1 MAGNTGASLQEN
13 QTFTTGVVSLATG
26 VLNPTN
32 SAQSVWDCGVG
43 MTYASITTV
52 VTGSPASFTI
62 LLEGT
67 YDGSTWTTLATCT
80 NTAGETQFSSGLIP
94 FTNLRARC
102 TAVSGGTSPTVNVFA
117 TASQTPFTA
126 TSGGTS
132 PTVATSPVS
141 VAAANVLC
149 GSGAATNSTAVQT
162 LITVPAGRTWY
173 GTVNAS
179 IAATAGTALVSA
191 TINTAGTNVTPAAA
205 VNLLT
210 VTSDPVTAAGQTAN
224 AMTSGPFY
232 VIAPAGNS
240 VTLTLTNSSATTNA
254 STASALGILL

>member
-1 MAGNTGASLQEN
+1 MAGNTTATVQSN

-26 VLNPTN
+26 VLNPAN

-67 YDGSTWTTLATCT
+67 YDGTNWTTLATCT
-80 NTAGETQFSSGLIP
+80 NTAGETQYATGLIA

-102 TAVSGGTSPTVNVFA
+102 TAVTGGTSPTVNVFA
-117 TASQTPFTA
+117 TAAQTPFTA

-132 PTVATSPVS
+132 PSTPVSPIS

-149 GSGAATNSTAVQT
+149 GSAAATNSAAAQT
-162 LITVPAGRTWY
+162 IITVPAGRTWY
-173 GTVNAS
+173 GTVSAF

-210 VTSDPVTAAGQTAN
+210 VTSDPVTAAGQTA
-224 AMTSGPFY
+224 AGLTTGPFY
-232 VIAPAGNS
+232 VIAPVGNS
-240 VTLTLTNSSATTNA
+240 VTLTLTNSSATTNQ

>member
-1 MAGNTGASLQEN
+1 MAGNTSATVQSN

-26 VLNPTN
+26 VLNPAN
-32 SAQSVWDCGVG
+32 SPQNVWDCGVG

-67 YDGSTWTTLATCT
+67 YDGATWTTLATCT
-80 NTAGETQFSSGLIP
+80 NTAGETQYATGVVP

-102 TAVSGGTSPTVNVFA
+102 TAVSGGTAPTVSVYA
-117 TASQTPFTA
+117 TASQTAFLV
-126 TSGGTS
+126 TSGGTTPSS
-132 PTVATSPVS
+132 PVSPVS

-149 GSGAATNSTAVQT
+149 GSGAATNTVAAQT

-173 GTVNAS
+173 GTVSAS
-179 IAATAGTALVSA
+179 IGATAGTALVSA
-191 TINTAGTNVTPAAA
+191 NINTAGTGVTPAAA

-210 VTSDPVTAAGQTAN
+210 VTSDPVTAAGDTVNQN
-224 AMTSGPFY
+224 LSGPFY
-232 VIAPAGNS
+232 VIAPVGNS
-240 VTLTLTNSSATTNA
+240 VSLTLTNSSATTNA
-254 STASALGILL
+254 STATALGILL